1 MVPKLI
7 LGKRMRTRGSAL
19 RKIVQDGRRLERL
32 APLVISFLLLAPATG
47 AAADPLTC
55 GHSQEP
61 RVVLQL
67 LFGRGN
73 GDAGSIAQADW
84 SDFVAHELTPRFP
97 DGFTVIDSNGQ
108 WLNPNR
114 GVIIKES
121 SEVVEIVL
129 PGDTYDASKVDAAI
143 DAYKRRFR
151 ALSVGLI
158 VQTACVR
165 F

>member
-1 MVPKLI
+1 
-7 LGKRMRTRGSAL
+7 MRTRGSTL
-19 RKIVQDGRRLERL
+19 RKVAQDVRRLERL
-32 APLVISFLLLAPATG
+32 APLVISILLLTPATS
-47 AAADPLTC
+47 AAAEPLTC

-67 LFGRGN
+67 LFGRGQGN
-73 GDAGSIAQADW
+73 AGRIAQADW
-84 SDFVAHELTPRFP
+84 GDFVARELTPRFP
-97 DGFTVIDSNGQ
+97 DGFTVIDSTGQ
-108 WLNPNR
+108 WLNPKR
-114 GVIIKES
+114 RIIIRET

-129 PGDTYDASKVDAAI
+129 PGDTYDASKVDAVI